1 MTACSKKDAGKTHK
15 NRFKTG
21 MVFRVQDQ
29 TILWII
35 LPPTSPP
42 PLFCLP
48 GFMNSRVFMYLA
60 RWGGMWKGDIT
71 FIIYSGSSI
80 SPPGWKSI
88 FVSIL
93 SLIGDN
99 GM

>member
-1 MTACSKKDAGKTHK
+1 MLSAQKDGPLPKMAACSKKAAGKTHK

-29 TILWII
+29 TVLWII

-42 PLFCLP
+42 TLLCLP

-60 RWGGMWKGDIT
+60 RWGED
-71 FIIYSGSSI
+71 
-80 SPPGWKSI
+80 
-88 FVSIL
+88 VER
-93 SLIGDN
+93 
-99 GM
+99 